1 MSGSKFNGMW
11 LGPWH
16 VLTAVVDS
24 LYYSLQRS
32 STMVEP
38 YVRRHQCPSCSK
50 AFVLGTD
57 LKRHLLVHTGEKPFR
72 CPHCPHRANR
82 KGNMMVHVMNKHGDI
97 AKGPVSIAM

>member
-1 MSGSKFNGMW
+1 
-11 LGPWH
+11 
-16 VLTAVVDS
+16 
-24 LYYSLQRS
+24 
-32 STMVEP
+32 MVEP

-97 AKGPVSIAM
+97 AKGPVSLTM